1 MMKKVKSVH
10 LKTELI
16 AEFDEALI
24 KDDAERLTKLFEQ
37 YPELSELIL
46 ERAAA
51 AGFEPD
57 TKNGWERL
65 KQRLIDDGIWRDE

>member
-24 KDDAERLTKLFEQ
+24 EDDTERLTKLFEQ
-37 YPELSELIL
+37 YPELPELIL
-46 ERAAA
+46 ERTAA

-57 TKNGWERL
+57 TEEAWERL
-65 KQRLIDDGIWRDE
+65 KQRLIDDVWRNE